1 MNDPMGR
8 ILVPTDGSEE
18 SDAAYAAIMPL
29 VRAYAPEVA
38 VLHVFEDPEA
48 SFVPP
53 ARIAKACRALRSV
66 HVNAHLELRVGTPAD
81 QILEVARG
89 RKADLIAISTHGRAG
104 VGRLLWGSV
113 AEAVLRRAELPV
125 LVTRPGSHER
135 PWKKIVVALD
145 GSERGEAILP
155 DAVRVAKKLG
165 AALDLVR
172 VAVPVPPLLGIGD
185 VPTPLLPAD
194 DPLPYLKTV
203 VERVSHEGV
212 EARAVGL
219 EGGVRTRIL
228 QHVQESG
235 AGLLCLTTH
244 GRTGLA
250 RVLLGST
257 AEDLLRHAPCPVL
270 LRRSADAEPP
280 PKSDPNPRA
289 DIP

>member
-1 MNDPMGR
+1 MSDTMGR

-18 SDAAYAAIMPL
+18 SDAAYVAIMPL

-38 VLHVFEDPEA
+38 VLYVFEDPEA

-53 ARIAKACRALRSV
+53 ARIAKACRALRSAQ
-66 HVNAHLELRVGTPAD
+66 VNAHLELRVGKPAD
-81 QILEVARG
+81 QILEVAKG
-89 RKADLIAISTHGRAG
+89 RKTDLIAISTHGRTG

-125 LVTRPGSHER
+125 LVTRPGAYEQ
-135 PWKKIVVALD
+135 PWKRIVVALD
-145 GSERGEAILP
+145 GSERSEGIFP

-165 AALDLVR
+165 ATLDLVR

-185 VPTPLLPAD
+185 VPMPPLPAD
-194 DPLPYLKTV
+194 DLLPYLKTM
-203 VERVSHEGV
+203 VERARNGGV
-212 EARAVGL
+212 EARAVEL

-244 GRTGLA
+244 GRSGLA
-250 RVLLGST
+250 RVLLGSM

-270 LRRSADAEPP
+270 LRRNVGPAGEPP
-280 PKSDPNPRA
+280 SGGA
-289 DIP
+289 